1 MRHMSNYSSLFRLKS
16 IQIYKTRS
24 IGRLNR
30 ETGENLSIKHKR
42 KESGPDNGSL
52 SFCSGMEDTG
62 LPDVWRRDCHGRN
75 PHFNPRGFRQWGERH
90 CSEYRGKPG
99 SGEKGR

>member
-1 MRHMSNYSSLFRLKS
+1 MRQMSNYSSLFRLKS

-62 LPDVWRRDCHGRN
+62 LPDVLLMCDK
-75 PHFNPRGFRQWGERH
+75 EVI
-90 CSEYRGKPG
+90 EM
-99 SGEKGR
+99 